1 MDIIEV
7 YLGIV
12 VISLIFLMSLIIILS
27 RKKNIELTKSAKILC
42 DGKINRKM
50 NIKLYYGILYLA
62 IAVNMM
68 IFIRNAMTSNTY
80 DYLAILHQNALTL
93 LAILVLV
100 VSMISLNRSA
110 KKKELTEEVQ
120 ITDKGIMSKNDVL
133 IYPWTDFKGY
143 LKKGEYI
150 ALRLKYLYWIMGDVY
165 LLNNREVENII
176 KTYLKEIK

>member
-42 DGKINRKM
+42 RAKINRKM
-50 NIKLYYGILYLA
+50 DIKYGNRVIYFILALNLMILVRNIISSVGNDYMSIL
-62 IAVNMM
+62 I
-68 IFIRNAMTSNTY
+68 S
-80 DYLAILHQNALTL
+80 NALIL
-93 LAILVLV
+93 LAILGLV
-100 VSMISLNRSA
+100 VGIVLISRSA
-110 KKKELTEEVQ
+110 KKKLTEVR
-120 ITDKGIMSKNDVL
+120 ITDKGIISKNVL

>member
-12 VISLIFLMSLIIILS
+12 VISLIFLMSLVIILS
-27 RKKNIELTKSAKILC
+27 RKKNMELSKSAKILC
-42 DGKINRKM
+42 NCKINRKM
-50 NIKLYYGILYLA
+50 NTKFIYGIFCLV
-62 IAVNMM
+62 IAVNLMTS
-68 IFIRNAMTSNTY
+68 IRNTIVILI
-80 DYLAILHQNALTL
+80 LAIIMIL
-93 LAILVLV
+93 L
-100 VSMISLNRSA
+100 SRSA
-110 KKKELTEEVQ
+110 KKKLTEVQ
-120 ITDKGIMSKNDVL
+120 ITDKGIISKNVL

-165 LLNNREVENII
+165 LLNNKEVENII